1 MFLSSRAP
9 HSRRLCWPR
18 PKELADLLRETLVA
32 WNEDNVPRLGASL
45 AFYTLLSLAPLLV
58 VVVAIAGMAYGR
70 QAAQGQL
77 FWQIRDLVGP
87 DGARAI
93 QGVLEGAY
101 KPGTGALATMLGL
114 LTLAFRASSVVA
126 ELRDALNTIWH
137 VPVQSSSLGFSIL
150 VGLLKARLYSFAL

>member
-1 MFLSSRAP
+1 MAKTQLLTESGALNDVARSFQQFLQ
-9 HSRRLCWPR
+9 LR
-18 PKELADLLRETLVA
+18 PKELLTLFRKSVI
-32 WNEDNVPRLGASL
+32 ECIDDNVPRLGASL
-45 AFYTLLSLAPLLV
+45 SFYTLMSLAPLLV
-58 VVVAIAGMAYGR
+58 VVVAIAAIAYGR

-101 KPGTGALATMLGL
+101 KPGTGALATALGL
-114 LTLAFRASSVVA
+114 LTLAFGASSVVG

-150 VGLLKARLYSFAL
+150 